1 MGRGMRDNW
10 ISTLGGIVGGAFFG
24 PVGAGA
30 GSALGG
36 LAEGDEFGE
45 AMMGGLMSFGL
56 GTALQ
61 GVGDTAGALVDP
73 SKLAAE
79 AGGATA
85 KEVATET
92 LRNAGTTALNNPNF
106 DQLLAQQM
114 DKAAG
119 FSSFTN
125 NAFSPTTGMG
135 NFSKIT
141 TAGNTPGVGYGELF
155 STAIKNPKVYTGLGV
170 GGAAGLMNSGALQP
184 ESQLERLPIK
194 KYASR
199 APNLTEGPLRV
210 KFAAPANYA
219 AGYSPEFDYGFA
231 EGGNVAKIDPADV
244 GFRQGPLDGA
254 DMYGRTPGPG
264 EYDSRVGFNSS
275 NFASGMV
282 PFGLGTDD
290 PSISNSP
297 YVSDS
302 AKMANAA
309 GSALSF
315 AIPGGGILGA
325 IGGGLR
331 AAGTYTDTNSPTTGF
346 MTMAP
351 DGILSGDFNPG
362 YAPGA
367 APGESNSFY
376 QTGALSNRNALA
388 SNAANVTMATP
399 YGPTGAHSVAGMI
412 DSNTAMSNPYGVS
425 ANQFADSSLESE
437 DTDEDEYSDENLNDS
452 NAPGLNLNA
461 MEAIGNLNEAAQDA
475 SDRTSSINGMTGNAF
490 NSIMGAAYAS
500 GKGYNEGV
508 ADVQAAQDFIAS
520 GAAAGSD
527 DGFGGDY
534 SGGES
539 FDGGVDTDDGGASD
553 GGARYAQGG
562 LVPGSMNEPQKRYF
576 GIYKDGG
583 PVRRYALGENVEG
596 IEAEQ
601 VQQNPIVMDAV
612 AAITGNHPNPEGAIA
627 QFVKIYGQEALIALR
642 DEVIAEA
649 SSENRQASG
658 LGALE
663 GPGTGLS
670 DDIPAVVQDGGMTEP
685 AALSVGEQVIPADVV
700 SMLGEGSTEAGSKKI
715 DNMVNEVR
723 MQKTG
728 TGEQAGPLNMGRV
741 SARVA

>member
-125 NAFSPTTGMG
+125 NAFSPTTGAG

-155 STAIKNPKVYTGLGV
+155 NTAIKNPKVYTGLGV

-351 DGILSGDFNPG
+351 DGIVSGDFNPG

-539 FDGGVDTDDGGASD
+539 FDGGVDTDDTSE
-553 GGARYAQGG
+553 YIKT
-562 LVPGSMNEPQKRYF
+562 V
-576 GIYKDGG
+576 
-583 PVRRYALGENVEG
+583 AL
-596 IEAEQ
+596 
-601 VQQNPIVMDAV
+601 
-612 AAITGNHPNPEGAIA
+612 
-627 QFVKIYGQEALIALR
+627 
-642 DEVIAEA
+642 
-649 SSENRQASG
+649 
-658 LGALE
+658 
-663 GPGTGLS
+663 
-670 DDIPAVVQDGGMTEP
+670 
-685 AALSVGEQVIPADVV
+685 
-700 SMLGEGSTEAGSKKI
+700 
-715 DNMVNEVR
+715 
-723 MQKTG
+723 
-728 TGEQAGPLNMGRV
+728 
-741 SARVA
+741 

>member
-106 DQLLAQQM
+106 DQLLAQRM
-114 DKAAG
+114 AKDAG

-325 IGGGLR
+325 IGGGL
-331 AAGTYTDTNSPTTGF
+331 N
-346 MTMAP
+346 
-351 DGILSGDFNPG
+351 
-362 YAPGA
+362 
-367 APGESNSFY
+367 
-376 QTGALSNRNALA
+376 
-388 SNAANVTMATP
+388 
-399 YGPTGAHSVAGMI
+399 
-412 DSNTAMSNPYGVS
+412 
-425 ANQFADSSLESE
+425 
-437 DTDEDEYSDENLNDS
+437 
-452 NAPGLNLNA
+452 
-461 MEAIGNLNEAAQDA
+461 
-475 SDRTSSINGMTGNAF
+475 
-490 NSIMGAAYAS
+490 
-500 GKGYNEGV
+500 
-508 ADVQAAQDFIAS
+508 
-520 GAAAGSD
+520 AAGSD

-553 GGARYAQGG
+553 GGAWYAQGG